1 MTPCEHRAPALP
13 LTVIAAEDMV
23 HLVAGED
30 VRLSIR
36 AAGLA
41 AGFAALLKQCD
52 GKTPV
57 ETLLLELPE
66 LDRPRARQ
74 LLDRLHG
81 ERILC
86 DGPVELVAVPSARY
100 RPTLEGSGALVRRL
114 QTDSAGEHEITILC
128 QDTLDYRTAL
138 EFNRR
143 CLASR
148 RGPWL
153 WVTTGPASRGY
164 VSPVFLPDA
173 GPCLACLISAFQRLS
188 PVPQLYEVLDRHS
201 ALGGEFS
208 PARFPAEGLAVL
220 ESLVRW
226 KVGRLG
232 ESPIAPAVFRLHVL
246 ELESM
251 EVSLHRVYRDPNC
264 PECHDAGVA

>member
-1 MTPCEHRAPALP
+1 
-13 LTVIAAEDMV
+13 VIAAEEMV
-23 HLVAGED
+23 HLVGGED
-30 VRLSIR
+30 VRFSIR
-36 AAGLA
+36 ATGLA

-52 GKTPV
+52 GITPV

-66 LDRPRARQ
+66 FDRPRARE
-74 LLDRLHG
+74 LLDRLYG

-86 DGPVELVAVPSARY
+86 DGPVELVAVPSAQY
-100 RPTLEGSGALVRRL
+100 RLTLEGSGAMVQRL
-114 QTDSAGEHEITILC
+114 RSDTSGEHGIAILC

-143 CLASR
+143 CLESR
-148 RGPWL
+148 CGPWL

-173 GPCLACLISAFQRLS
+173 GPCLACLIGHFRRLS
-188 PVPQLYEVLDRHS
+188 PVPQLYEVLELHS
-201 ALGGEFS
+201 EQGGEFS

-226 KVGRLG
+226 KVDRLG
-232 ESPIAPAVFRLHVL
+232 QPPVAPAVFRLHVL

-264 PECHDAGVA
+264 PECHDAGMA

>member
-1 MTPCEHRAPALP
+1 
-13 LTVIAAEDMV
+13 MV
-23 HLVAGED
+23 HLVGGED
-30 VRLSIR
+30 VRFSIR
-36 AAGLA
+36 VTGLA
-41 AGFAALLKQCD
+41 AGFAAILKQCD

-57 ETLLLELPE
+57 DTLLLEVPE

-86 DGPVELVAVPSARY
+86 DGPVELVAIPSTQY
-100 RPTLEGSGALVRRL
+100 RPTLEGAGAMVERL
-114 QTDSAGEHEITILC
+114 QSDTSGGHEITILC
-128 QDTLDYRTAL
+128 QDTLDYRTAM

-143 CLASR
+143 CLGSH
-148 RGPWL
+148 RGPWM

-164 VSPVFLPDA
+164 VSPVFLPEA
-173 GPCLACLISAFQRLS
+173 GPCLACLIRAFQRLS
-188 PVPQLYEVLDRHS
+188 PVPQFYEVLDRHS
-201 ALGGEFS
+201 AQGGGFS

-232 ESPIAPAVFRLHVL
+232 QPPIAPAVFRLHVL
-246 ELESM
+246 ELDSM

-264 PECHDAGVA
+264 PECHDAGMA